1 VPPALRGVVGGR
13 VTASVDVLALLP
25 PDQVD
30 YFPQVFS
37 REEEDGI
44 ALHARDVVLL
54 LQAVPDKALLVDSV
68 EKVHVVTAA
77 LEKATAAKKALERIR
92 DAHVRPL
99 NAEVQDVNRVFNT
112 LYELINQRRDVVQEI
127 GKLWRRKEQA
137 DRQAEQERLRKIEE
151 EAAEREA
158 EARARAA
165 AAQVPELKAEAERE
179 ASEAMQTQLHAEIA
193 RPREVPKTFKSANG
207 GSTSF
212 REVFELKA
220 IAKYE
225 DVPEQ
230 YKRAAPVMEALK
242 KVLQAAIR
250 GGVRSIP
257 GCEIGVEEKLAVRG

>member
-1 VPPALRGVVGGR
+1 VSAPI
-13 VTASVDVLALLP
+13 DVLALLP
-25 PDQVD
+25 PEQAE
-30 YFPQVFS
+30 YFCEVFS

-54 LQAVPDKALLVDSV
+54 LQAVPERAHLVDAP
-68 EKVHVVTAA
+68 EKVHVLTAA
-77 LEKATAAKKALERIR
+77 LEKAETARKALDRIR

-99 NAEVQDVNRVFNT
+99 NSEVQDVNRVFKVLFT
-112 LYELINQRRDVVQEI
+112 AIDQRRDVVQEMVSM
-127 GKLWRRKEQA
+127 WRRKEQA

-151 EAAEREA
+151 EAMAREA
-158 EARARAA
+158 EARARAE
-165 AAQVPELKAEAERE
+165 AAQTPELREEAEQQ
-179 ASEAMQTQLHAEIA
+179 ASEAMQTQLRAEIA
-193 RPREVPKTFKSANG
+193 RPREVPKAFKSAGG
-207 GSTSF
+207 GSTHV

-220 IAKYE
+220 ISKYE